1 LTPAQH
7 ELIARTAGRVPE
19 VMVKVTGGG
28 RSVQQAKDEIGYF
41 GREGELSIETDDGV
55 ALRGPG
61 IEKFL
66 TDDWDLE
73 LEELQARRWVDGK
86 PGRKAP
92 RLVHNLMFSM
102 PAGTN
107 PQKVLGAARKFAQEK
122 FALQHRYAM
131 VLHTDQKHPHVHMLV
146 KAMSEQG
153 IRLSIKKATLREWR
167 HDFARYLR
175 ELGVAAN
182 ATDRVVRGETVSR
195 KKDGI
200 YRASL
205 RGDSTHIRK
214 RLESV
219 GSELLKGKIVAEA
232 GKARL
237 VATRKEV
244 ERGWKAIGDA
254 LEQEGQHDL
263 ATHVR
268 RFAGSLPPPRTE
280 KERIAADLLGR
291 LQRSRAHQPPITR

>member
-1 LTPAQH
+1 MA
-7 ELIARTAGRVPE
+7 
-19 VMVKVTGGG
+19 
-28 RSVQQAKDEIGYF
+28 
-41 GREGELSIETDDGV
+41 
-55 ALRGPG
+55 
-61 IEKFL
+61 
-66 TDDWDLE
+66 
-73 LEELQARRWVDGK
+73 
-86 PGRKAP
+86 
-92 RLVHNLMFSM
+92 N
-102 PAGTN
+102 GTN
-107 PQKVLGAARKFAQEK
+107 PKKVLAAARKFAQEK

-146 KAMSEQG
+146 KAMGEQG
-153 IRLSIKKATLREWR
+153 VRLNIKKATLREWR

-182 ATDRVVRGETVSR
+182 ATDRVVRGQTVSQ

-214 RLESV
+214 RVESV
-219 GSELLKGKIVAEA
+219 ASELLKGNIVVEP

-237 VATRKEV
+237 VETRKEV

-254 LEQEGQHDL
+254 LEQAGQHDL

-268 RFAGSLPPPRTE
+268 RFAGSLPPPQTE
-280 KERIAADLLGR
+280 NERIAADLLGR
-291 LQRSRAHQPPITR
+291 LQRSRAHRPPIIR